1 VGHGRRQAFFQWGRT
16 VVGPAPEKVTTGEH
30 DAYPRAIRE
39 TLGPEAQ
46 HQTSRYMN
54 NRLRH
59 EVALLTVG
67 TLLGWDARGT
77 M

>member
-1 VGHGRRQAFFQWGRT
+1 
-16 VVGPAPEKVTTGEH
+16 VTTGEH